1 MIKRGVV
8 KLRVE
13 VWKFMN
19 YSEKGGARQEEA
31 NDRQAV

>member
-13 VWKFMN
+13 VWKFIN
-19 YSEKGGARQEEA
+19 YIEKRWVETGGSI
-31 NDRQAV
+31 

>member
-1 MIKRGVV
+1 MIKGGVV
-8 KLRVE
+8 KSKVE

-31 NDRQAV
+31 YDRQAI